1 MIDKEM
7 LRKFSERQAERHKNH
22 QAERDAATGEDM
34 IFVIEPY
41 EQVAM
46 REWMVEHKKTCPLN
60 FEKDGSPKE
69 FPGGAIGGAI
79 TYKFTPTGIGMAT
92 SVSCHCGGSVN
103 ITDYD
108 QW

>member
-1 MIDKEM
+1 MIDKEI
-7 LRKFSERQAERHKNH
+7 LKKFSERQVKKHKAH
-22 QAERDAATGEDM
+22 QAERNAVKGTDM
-34 IFVIEPY
+34 VFTIEPY

-46 REWMVEHKKTCPLN
+46 REWMIEHKETCSLN
-60 FEKDGSPKE
+60 FEKDGSRKE

-79 TYKFTPTGIGMAT
+79 TYNFTPTGIGMAT
-92 SVSCHCGGSVN
+92 SVSCHCGESIN